1 MKSFLLLLNIIIR
14 NHHRS
19 AGFFDKIE
27 KILTNYIQYIKQN
40 FTSSDIFGLFASNQR
55 ILYFLLQQDLISA
68 DNLLKLNN
76 DFLVY
81 FYPEIKDKIDKKL
94 LKKITENRQEI
105 FDNFNDEEFNKR
117 RQVGENHNYL
127 CKLIREDAIVDFI
140 TYVNQT
146 NWPLTGQ
153 IKESL
158 FETNIFFYESYRNFF
173 YSDDQPTLLEYA
185 FFFGSVNIV
194 KYLTINGAKLTYTLW
209 PYAIHSNNAELIHL
223 LEENHIV
230 PSDSFFLTREKRFIP
245 EMVEKGKTHKLLKQS
260 VWEYRTFKTSLVQS
274 IQCHHLNIYNYIK
287 ENSPEMQPE
296 DDPVDDYYSSQFVTD
311 SNTDVTFSIFLY
323 FNYLCFPDDIDDKM
337 LFFYACKYDYPSIV
351 EFFLKKGNIDINMT
365 IILN

>member
-1 MKSFLLLLNIIIR
+1 MIFLFI
-14 NHHRS
+14 
-19 AGFFDKIE
+19 
-27 KILTNYIQYIKQN
+27 
-40 FTSSDIFGLFASNQR
+40 
-55 ILYFLLQQDLISA
+55 
-68 DNLLKLNN
+68 
-76 DFLVY
+76 
-81 FYPEIKDKIDKKL
+81 YPEIKDKIDKKL

-105 FDNFNDEEFNKR
+105 FDNFNEEEFNKR

-185 FFFGSVNIV
+185 FFFGSVNVV

-245 EMVEKGKTHKLLKQS
+245 EMVEKGKTGHSKQ
-260 VWEYRTFKTSLVQS
+260 V
-274 IQCHHLNIYNYIK
+274 
-287 ENSPEMQPE
+287 
-296 DDPVDDYYSSQFVTD
+296 
-311 SNTDVTFSIFLY
+311 
-323 FNYLCFPDDIDDKM
+323 
-337 LFFYACKYDYPSIV
+337 
-351 EFFLKKGNIDINMT
+351 
-365 IILN
+365 